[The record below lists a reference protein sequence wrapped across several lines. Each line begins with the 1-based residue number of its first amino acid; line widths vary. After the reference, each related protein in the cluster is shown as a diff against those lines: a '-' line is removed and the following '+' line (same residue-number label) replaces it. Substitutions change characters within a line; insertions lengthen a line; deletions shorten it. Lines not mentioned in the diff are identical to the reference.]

1 MNPLGLEGP
10 RRRRWKFLLALAVII
25 TFSLAGVLY
34 FYRGRNAVTVRVA
47 RLARGDM
54 AVTFTATAT
63 GAVES
68 EAEVKVSSQ
77 AVGRLERL
85 LAKEGD
91 YVKAGQRIALLDR
104 KEALAQL
111 ELARANLEAARAR
124 LAQAETGLPLQ
135 RTEVETQI
143 AQARANWEEADR
155 NLKRSQEL
163 YNLGAISRQQLDLA
177 ILKEEVARADLE
189 AALARRAQD
198 AIKEKEVAAA
208 RATVKQMEAS
218 LSLAETQLGYTT
230 ILAPISGRVLKEW
243 AKEGELMTVGTPVFT
258 LIDESKLYIRA
269 TIDEYDARR
278 LRVGLPA
285 VVTFDAYPRRSF
297 KGRIYHISPGVS
309 GARQEVRTFTIKVS
323 LERDNPPLRPGMSAD
338 VEVIAAELKG
348 VLFISTQAVIEREG
362 RKWVYVVED
371 GHARFVPI
379 DIGESNWN
387 YTEIKGGVREGGLIV
402 LNPDTPNLKDGAGIN
417 IKEGP

>member
-1 MNPLGLEGP
+1 MSPLGLERS
-10 RRRRWKFLLALAVII
+10 RRRRWKFFLALAVII
-25 TFSLAGVLY
+25 TLALAGASYLY
-34 FYRGRNAVTVRVA
+34 QGRNAVPVRVA
-47 RLARGDM
+47 ILEKGDM
-54 AVTFTATAT
+54 AITFTATAT

-91 YVKAGQRIALLDR
+91 YVQVGQKIALLDR

-135 RTEVETQI
+135 RTEIETQI

-177 ILKEEVARADLE
+177 ILKEEVARADLD

-198 AIKEKEVAAA
+198 AIKKKEVAAA
-208 RATVKQMEAS
+208 RAAVKQMEAS

-230 ILAPISGRVLKEW
+230 VLAPISGRVLKEW

-278 LRVGLPA
+278 LQVGLPA
-285 VVTFDAYPRRSF
+285 IVTFDAYPGRSF

-323 LERDNPPLRPGMSAD
+323 LEREGPPLKPGMSAD

-362 RKWVYVVED
+362 RKWVYVVKD
-371 GHARFVPI
+371 GHARLVPI
-379 DIGESNWN
+379 DVGESNWN
-387 YTEIKGGVREGGLIV
+387 YTEIKGGISEGALIV
-402 LNPDTPNLKDGAGIN
+402 LNPDLKDGARVN